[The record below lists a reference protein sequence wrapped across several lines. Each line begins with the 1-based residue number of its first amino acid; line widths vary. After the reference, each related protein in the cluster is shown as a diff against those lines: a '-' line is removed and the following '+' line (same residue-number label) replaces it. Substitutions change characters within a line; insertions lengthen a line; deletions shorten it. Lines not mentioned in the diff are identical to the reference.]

1 MKILHLLILV
11 CLGTAFLIG
20 ITSLLSITRI
30 NAIASELSENET
42 PKITTLY
49 QMEILLEEAAKEIF
63 DFSRLEQA
71 PQKQHF
77 EASINEFRVNAEG
90 LRRLASTGGGEDE
103 KELRLL
109 LDDNLTKQFSYF
121 KGLGERL
128 ISLQENQ
135 SEKILQ
141 RRALLIQKLDP
152 IIDVHLQNILSPS
165 DPQYAQKH
173 EALLEMEINM
183 HELFSASS
191 GYIVKPDPS
200 LKDRINDSIVDFQY
214 WLERFLDLNGYY
226 NGSNNNN
233 SNGTDTAGSISVT
246 ATPAANTHRSLS
258 MGKIMIVMEDDT
270 TTTTADSDNNTPHT
284 TAITLATGEEQQQ
297 QLTPTTA
304 IAAATGV
311 LATAP
316 PPPQQLQ
323 QLQQIQNEGQ
333 AVQYAVVIKQDFD
346 TVSKLTQDIIE
357 LEDIEQ
363 NQLSE
368 FNRAETAISN
378 LLDDKMEAIILL
390 NIQALQGSAN
400 DMVTIAL
407 VSIVI
412 AIMLAITL
420 GIIISSYIA
429 KPIKRLRQAVN
440 EVEAGNL
447 DAQFIDINDG
457 DTEGGRRRRKVGGD
471 GNRASKNNKNRISSF
486 ASEELIDL
494 SHSFNSMTE
503 KLKANDMMQKEFL
516 GIASHELRSPIQP
529 ILSYADLATKGDLPY
544 QQAMEKILTH
554 ALKLQSIAN
563 DILDVARIEA
573 GQLNCVMRPVSV
585 NRVVKDAVDSIREN
599 LRKDVNL
606 EVQLLEQDV
615 EIGLDHD
622 RIAQVLANILG
633 NAAKFTKKGKIKI
646 ETSRASDDNSLI
658 EIRISDTGGGIP
670 EEILPRLFEKFA
682 TKDVGASA
690 KQGTGLGLY
699 ISKAIVKAHNGKIF
713 AFNNPEGGSTFVI
726 SLPIE

>member
-71 PQKQHF
+71 PQKQQF

-90 LRRLASTGGGEDE
+90 LRRLASTGGGEDD

-109 LDDNLTKQFSYF
+109 LDNNLTKQFSYF
-121 KGLGERL
+121 KDLGERL

-152 IIDVHLQNILSPS
+152 IIDIRLQNILSPS
-165 DPQYAQKH
+165 DLQYAQKH
-173 EALLEMEINM
+173 QALLEMEINM

-226 NGSNNNN
+226 DGNNSN
-233 SNGTDTAGSISVT
+233 SNGTDTTGSISVT
-246 ATPAANTHRSLS
+246 ATPAANTHRLLS
-258 MGKIMIVMEDDT
+258 MAKIMTVMEDDT
-270 TTTTADSDNNTPHT
+270 TITADSDNNTPPT

-304 IAAATGV
+304 IAAAAGV

-368 FNRAETAISN
+368 FNRAETAIGN

-447 DAQFIDINDG
+447 DAQFIGINNG
-457 DTEGGRRRRKVGGD
+457 DTEGGRRRRRVGGD
-471 GNRASKNNKNRISSF
+471 GNRASRNNKNRISSF

-503 KLKANDMMQKEFL
+503 KLKANNMMQKEFL

-544 QQAMEKILTH
+544 QQAMEKILTN
-554 ALKLQSIAN
+554 ALKLQSLAN

-585 NRVVKDAVDSIREN
+585 NRVVKDAADSIRDN

-606 EVQLLEQDV
+606 EIQLLEQDV

-622 RIAQVLANILG
+622 RIAQVLTNILG

-646 ETSRASDDNSLI
+646 ETSRASDNSLI

-699 ISKAIVKAHNGKIF
+699 ISKAIVKAHNGKIS

-726 SLPIE
+726 SLPIEQER

>member
-63 DFSRLEQA
+63 DFASLEQA
-71 PQKQHF
+71 PQKQQF

-109 LDDNLTKQFSYF
+109 LDNNLTKQFSYF
-121 KGLGERL
+121 KDLGERL

-152 IIDVHLQNILSPS
+152 IIDIRLQNILSPS
-165 DPQYAQKH
+165 DLQYAQKH
-173 EALLEMEINM
+173 QALLEMEINM

-226 NGSNNNN
+226 DGNNSN
-233 SNGTDTAGSISVT
+233 SNGTDTTGSISLT
-246 ATPAANTHRSLS
+246 ATPATNTHRSLS
-258 MGKIMIVMEDDT
+258 MAKIMTVMEDDT
-270 TTTTADSDNNTPHT
+270 TITADSDNNTPPT

-304 IAAATGV
+304 IAAAAGV

-323 QLQQIQNEGQ
+323 QLQQIQNEEQ
-333 AVQYAVVIKQDFD
+333 SVQYAVVIKQDFD

-363 NQLSE
+363 DQLSE

-457 DTEGGRRRRKVGGD
+457 DTEGGRRGRRRRVGGD
-471 GNRASKNNKNRISSF
+471 GNRASGNNKNRISSF

-503 KLKANDMMQKEFL
+503 KLKANNMMQKEFL
-516 GIASHELRSPIQP
+516 GIASHELKSPIQP
-529 ILSYADLATKGDLPY
+529 MLRDEDLAT
-544 QQAMEKILTH
+544 
-554 ALKLQSIAN
+554 
-563 DILDVARIEA
+563 
-573 GQLNCVMRPVSV
+573 
-585 NRVVKDAVDSIREN
+585 
-599 LRKDVNL
+599 
-606 EVQLLEQDV
+606 
-615 EIGLDHD
+615 
-622 RIAQVLANILG
+622 
-633 NAAKFTKKGKIKI
+633 NA
-646 ETSRASDDNSLI
+646 EW
-658 EIRISDTGGGIP
+658 
-670 EEILPRLFEKFA
+670 
-682 TKDVGASA
+682 
-690 KQGTGLGLY
+690 Q
-699 ISKAIVKAHNGKIF
+699 
-713 AFNNPEGGSTFVI
+713 
-726 SLPIE
+726 